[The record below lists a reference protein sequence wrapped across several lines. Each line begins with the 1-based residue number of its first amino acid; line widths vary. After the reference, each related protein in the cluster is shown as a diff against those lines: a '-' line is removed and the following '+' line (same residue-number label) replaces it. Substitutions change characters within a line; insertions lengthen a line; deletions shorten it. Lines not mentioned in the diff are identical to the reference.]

1 MGLGLTNIIN
11 YSLFLHLSNA
21 EHLTSA
27 LSKKEEKEI
36 TKLIKKLQPGIKLLI
51 TMNFYK
57 IFWHA
62 LFTLNKDL
70 NVFNNGFVQ
79 RNSFYQTTKSNNS
92 SWKKKSFPKPPPVGW
107 HLGCTFYCFTSK
119 FLLFF
124 SSVILDTYFINCT
137 VCAVYKKI
145 EPSITSS
152 TETMKF

>member
-57 IFWHA
+57 IF
-62 LFTLNKDL
+62 
-70 NVFNNGFVQ
+70 
-79 RNSFYQTTKSNNS
+79 
-92 SWKKKSFPKPPPVGW
+92 
-107 HLGCTFYCFTSK
+107 
-119 FLLFF
+119 
-124 SSVILDTYFINCT
+124 
-137 VCAVYKKI
+137 
-145 EPSITSS
+145 
-152 TETMKF
+152 